1 MVGTEA
7 RWTPSPRGLA
17 QTILRASSACS
28 SELRTRRISLCST
41 SESARGWG
49 GPHSFRRWWRRAHPV
64 PAVVTG
70 LALADRGTGR
80 SDPDRRC
87 QFTDGLFDHLVS
99 PRLFVVHAV
108 GGELFQQRREFPLDL
123 DDLPRFV
130 EFSLETLGTFPQP
143 GDLAVPGVC
152 ALTTAGP
159 GEGLLGAPGRVVCA
173 TR

>member
-1 MVGTEA
+1 M
-7 RWTPSPRGLA
+7 
-17 QTILRASSACS
+17 
-28 SELRTRRISLCST
+28 
-41 SESARGWG
+41 
-49 GPHSFRRWWRRAHPV
+49 
-64 PAVVTG
+64 TG

-123 DDLPRFV
+123 DDLARFV